1 MHCYVP
7 GSLCQ
12 ATPENQL
19 KSSNGDVSYIGQLV
33 PYSQYKTTSYL
44 YINRIEV
51 QLIQHALTIHI
62 ALDAILFVNFFQSEL
77 AEVWIWLSRVH
88 LLSSSVLPIFCSL
101 LELVKL
107 VFLLVLYQFYLS
119 TASYSFK

>member
-19 KSSNGDVSYIGQLV
+19 KSSNGDVSYTGQLV
-33 PYSQYKTTSYL
+33 PYSQYKTTSFL
-44 YINRIEV
+44 CIHRIKV

-62 ALDAILFVNFFQSEL
+62 ALDVILFVNFFQSEL

-88 LLSSSVLPIFCSL
+88 LLSSSVLPFFYSL

>member
-19 KSSNGDVSYIGQLV
+19 KSSNGDVSYTGQLV
-33 PYSQYKTTSYL
+33 AYSQYKTTSFL
-44 YINRIEV
+44 CIHRIKV

-62 ALDAILFVNFFQSEL
+62 ALDVILFVNFFQSEL

-88 LLSSSVLPIFCSL
+88 LLSSSVLPFFYSL